1 MTPDIFHDLPD
12 RRQITAVVLFN
23 QRMPA
28 QDNKCNRQF
37 DGPKC
42 KQCRQSRD
50 VGDIVSVGRM
60 QLPHD
65 RQMDRTLFQPPQFMQ
80 GRSGSGLRVYRK
92 VRSRSIVRS
101 RLRVH
106 A

>member
-1 MTPDIFHDLPD
+1 MTPDIFHDFPD

-50 VGDIVSVGRM
+50 VGDIVSVGWM

-80 GRSGSGLRVYRK
+80 GRSGSGLRVFT
-92 VRSRSIVRS
+92 
-101 RLRVH
+101 
-106 A
+106 